1 MTFRSRYLVAAVVG
15 LCLAHPLLG
24 QEPGPLAVEHGP
36 TLTPQARP
44 SVNQQIAD
52 TIAEQLRQD
61 GRLRGYSI
69 DVSYRDGTAEVRG
82 TVADQPQREEALR
95 LVQGVPGVERVVDH
109 LTLANGPA
117 LTQVQASGEPPL
129 AAEPPAVKPPPLAE
143 SAPALAPEP
152 PPAVKPPPGTETPA
166 PPASVPGAAA
176 EGMPPEPL
184 PMFQAPQPGPF
195 AVNDPRFPPYAWPTY
210 APYNNYSRVAYPLAY
225 PYNAWPYI
233 GPMYPYPKIPLGW
246 RSVKLEW
253 MDGYWWFSKTATK
266 YDWWRIRYW

>member
-1 MTFRSRYLVAAVVG
+1 MTVRSRFLVAAAVG

-24 QEPGPLAVEHGP
+24 QEPGRLAVEHGP
-36 TLTPQARP
+36 AVAPQSGP

-52 TIAEQLRQD
+52 TIAGQLRQD
-61 GRLRGYSI
+61 GKLRGYSI
-69 DVSYRDGTAEVRG
+69 DVNYHDGTAELRG
-82 TVADQPQREEALR
+82 SVADQPQREEALR

-109 LTLANGPA
+109 LTLPGGAA
-117 LTQVQASGEPPL
+117 ITQVQATTEPPL
-129 AAEPPAVKPPPLAE
+129 AA
-143 SAPALAPEP
+143 EP
-152 PPAVKPPPGTETPA
+152 PPAVKPPPAGAGEPA
-166 PPASVPGAAA
+166 PPPAPVPGGAVG
-176 EGMPPEPL
+176 GMPPEPL

-195 AVNDPRFPPYAWPTY
+195 ACTDPKFPPYAWPTY

-253 MDGYWWFSKTATK
+253 EDGYWWFSKTATR